1 MYVRTSS
8 SSSPTTCQSVRILS
22 HLSSKR
28 DEVDRYFPLLSLHP
42 LFLSLAVGLLQ
53 RAVIQRRVLFVLLS
67 LKNIDSN
74 SATYP
79 ALLTLGHFLLL
90 ICLRSHPLGLLCS
103 KLRTKD
109 RNKKKKRE
117 QTHHPLML
125 LPVLHCRSACLSLS
139 STMTLAVRV
148 PSCFVRIRIHKT
160 KRPTVD
166 FLA

>member
-1 MYVRTSS
+1 MRSIAISLCFRFIHSS
-8 SSSPTTCQSVRILS
+8 CHWLLGFSSAQLYN
-22 HLSSKR
+22 
-28 DEVDRYFPLLSLHP
+28 DES
-42 LFLSLAVGLLQ
+42 FLYYC
-53 RAVIQRRVLFVLLS
+53 
-67 LKNIDSN
+67 LKHIDSN

-160 KRPTVD
+160 KRPTID

>member
-103 KLRTKD
+103 KLRTKN
-109 RNKKKKRE
+109 RNKKKIKR
-117 QTHHPLML
+117 TNP
-125 LPVLHCRSACLSLS
+125 PPFYASACPALPLGMSES
-139 STMTLAVRV
+139 IVNHDSGCSCAVLLC
-148 PSCFVRIRIHKT
+148 SN
-160 KRPTVD
+160 
-166 FLA
+166 